1 MNTGFKAGDRCMVV
15 SGDEVNVGARVTLL
29 EFNESAGGW
38 LFDEAWPPLLIDGEE
53 YRHSLEAPEGVV
65 VVVAEGDLQ
74 TLAEREQQVE
84 VAVDAILCRHGLY
97 PVPVEA

>member
-1 MNTGFKAGDRCMVV
+1 MNTGFEIGARCTLV
-15 SGDEVNVGARVTLL
+15 SGDEVNVGACVTLL

-65 VVVAEGDLQ
+65 VVVAAGDLQ
-74 TLAEREQQVE
+74 SLAVREQQVE
-84 VAVDAILCRHGLY
+84 VAGGAK
-97 PVPVEA
+97 